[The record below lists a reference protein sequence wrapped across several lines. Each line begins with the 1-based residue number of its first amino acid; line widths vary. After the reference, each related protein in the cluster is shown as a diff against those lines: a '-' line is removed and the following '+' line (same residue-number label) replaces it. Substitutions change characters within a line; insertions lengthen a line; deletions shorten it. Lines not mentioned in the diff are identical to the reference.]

1 MLVDVSGSM
10 QYGSGPLNKCD
21 YGCTIAASL
30 AYLLLRQQDSVG
42 CVSFDQATR
51 VTVPPRSKRNHL
63 QAIIQALDV
72 SKPQEKTDLYRILR
86 QVAEQDPRR
95 GMVVLIS
102 DLLVDRGGLF
112 KGLRLLKQRG
122 HDVLVFHV
130 LDDDELDFEFNGR
143 LGSKGWKWL
152 II

>member
-1 MLVDVSGSM
+1 M
-10 QYGSGPLNKCD
+10 
-21 YGCTIAASL
+21 
-30 AYLLLRQQDSVG
+30 
-42 CVSFDQATR
+42 
-51 VTVPPRSKRNHL
+51 TVPPRSKRNHL

-102 DLLVDRGGLF
+102 DLLADRGGLF

-130 LDDDELDFEFNGR
+130 LDDDELDFEFNGATR
-143 LGSKGWKWL
+143 FEGWKWL